1 MAKFII
7 DYIIKKW
14 CFVIPLNADGKN
26 IQGDVIKYFKTNN
39 RYRVVLV
46 SPDTKKI
53 YIATDTKGNVIGTD
67 GKPNTEMENKGAILV
82 FEYKE

>member
-1 MAKFII
+1 MITSLKNGAL
-7 DYIIKKW
+7 YR
-14 CFVIPLNADGKN
+14 IPLNADGKN

-82 FEYKE
+82 LEYKE